1 MPKVED
7 PTTFRLKTWTQSWR
21 PSKRSMPKSR
31 RKGRNLG
38 SIRLQPAGTARTL
51 RNVNGQRLVTDGPFA
66 DTKEHLGGLWLIEA
80 MDLDEA
86 LTIARRLPDNAFAT
100 IEVRPVL
107 GVDLRGALQAF
118 AQE

>member
-1 MPKVED
+1 MAAVEAFD
-7 PTTFRLKTWTQSWR
+7 AEITAQ
-21 PSKRSMPKSR
+21 
-31 RKGRNLG
+31 GRNLG
-38 SIRLQPAGTARTL
+38 SIRLQPAATVRTL

-80 MDLDEA
+80 VDLDEA
-86 LTIARRLPDNAFAT
+86 LTIARRLPDSAFAT
-100 IEVRPVL
+100 IEERPVL